1 MIFFIIA
8 SGNRK
13 TETNTGD
20 YSSITASAPVKKPE
34 IGTPVDLI
42 SWNEVPEYSDLAKL
56 TFAVLAEAQKDWVCK
71 DICKQ
76 ALDQYGI
83 DPFLTQCDGINL
95 KKETMKTIRDKIFF
109 QWAHP
114 MIGNI
119 GNSPQVRPQLYC
131 YQYYKNWDNCACID
145 EFTKKKIND
154 LYKTLDPMNRSAR
167 DQVRICYSITE
178 LTRAIIGE
186 ITSVSSR
193 RLDKIFALQLCKSKT
208 LKAQQIELIT
218 RIITKISTTLKQNFS
233 SSEKSGFKCTEYLK
247 YFMPDVLKLK
257 IDAQW
262 YLYEQLINIATGD
275 QYKITSKYT
284 PTVEENTIINA
295 VTDNVWKK
303 FPDPIKCAILINS
316 FRRIVG
322 VIEGPKKYSMGI
334 KDPIKITNFFVPYK
348 LCEAASNS
356 HVPAIFFV
364 AKSKRSLTHSWN
376 RDEYHLGT
384 ITYRHYLM
392 HLWGGPSGHGTGNVA
407 FVKKE
412 LGADLKPEEPNIIL
426 TGLFAFWRLYYDKR
440 ISVVHTLAETMEGS
454 LSFSGY
460 TETSKIAV
468 LSKIPDV
475 TDDDAYEITEKCSLN
490 GKPENYNFV
499 DPIKIMRTLKK
510 EYYKFEAGK
519 VSHEVAFTNLQ
530 EQCDG
535 LRTELTGADY
545 NYHVPQWTKD
555 LSDKT
560 GMSVQSFAYS
570 ETNTRDT
577 LARTLLE
584 CAGANA
590 NLSMLMR
597 MLC

>member
-1 MIFFIIA
+1 MIFFIIEKA
-8 SGNRK
+8 KRGVN
-13 TETNTGD
+13 D
-20 YSSITASAPVKKPE
+20 YTSVTSPSQRNNKPE
-34 IGTPVDLI
+34 IKGEFNLI

-56 TFAVLAEAQKDWVCK
+56 TDAVLKEAKVDSVCQ

-76 ALDQYGI
+76 ALEQYGI
-83 DPFLTQCDGINL
+83 DPFLENCGNGNL
-95 KKETMKTIRDKIFF
+95 ERETMKTIRDKIFF

-119 GNSPQVRPQLYC
+119 GNSPQVRPQLYY
-131 YQYYKNWDNCACID
+131 YQYYQNWDNCTCID
-145 EFTKKKIND
+145 KITKEKINE

-193 RLDKIFALQLCKSKT
+193 RLDKIFALQLCKSQT
-208 LKAQQIELIT
+208 LKAQQIELIQ
-218 RIITKISTTLKQNFS
+218 RIITKISTTLQQNFFS
-233 SSEKSGFKCTEYLK
+233 PEKSGFKCTEYLK
-247 YFMPDVLKLK
+247 YFMPDVLRLEV
-257 IDAQW
+257 DAQW
-262 YLYEQLINIATGD
+262 YLYEKLINIATGY
-275 QYKITSKYT
+275 QYKITSIYT
-284 PTVEENTIINA
+284 PTVDENTIINA
-295 VTDNVWKK
+295 ASDNVWKK
-303 FPDPIKCAILINS
+303 FPDPIKCAVLINS

-322 VIEGPKKYSMGI
+322 VINGPQKYSTGI
-334 KDPIKITNFFVPYK
+334 TDTKNIENKVYEAPYG
-348 LCEAASNS
+348 LILAASNS
-356 HVPAIFFV
+356 HVPKISFV
-364 AKSKRSLTHSWN
+364 AKSDRSLTHSWN

-384 ITYRHYLM
+384 KTYRHYLM

-407 FVKKE
+407 FVKKK
-412 LGADLKPEEPNIIL
+412 LGADLKPEDPNIIL

-460 TETSKIAV
+460 TDTLNINFS
-468 LSKIPDV
+468 STIPDV
-475 TDDDAYEITEKCSLN
+475 TSGDAYEIIEKCSLN
-490 GKPENYNFV
+490 KEPGNYNFV
-499 DPIKIMRTLKK
+499 DPIKIMKTLKK
-510 EYYKFEAGK
+510 KYYKYEAGK
-519 VSHEVAFTNLQ
+519 VSHEVAFKNLQ

-535 LRTELTGADY
+535 LRTELTGS
-545 NYHVPQWTKD
+545 NNFNVPQWTKD

-584 CAGANA
+584 CADANA